1 MAFGFGRREHS
12 SSTALVELLVPCG
25 IVLLMES
32 ATITLAPGV
41 TLDRS
46 ALRYHYARSG
56 GPGGQNVNKVNTKAE
71 LRIRPE
77 EIHGLS
83 DGARRRLQ
91 SAAANRITSDG
102 DLLIASDTERSQ
114 EANRRACVERLSMLV
129 LSIYRDPKIRK
140 KSKPSYG
147 SVQRRIESKKARSQ
161 VKKDRSRD
169 FGY

>member
-1 MAFGFGRREHS
+1 
-12 SSTALVELLVPCG
+12 
-25 IVLLMES
+25 MES

-41 TLDRS
+41 TLDRT

-77 EIHGLS
+77 QIQGLT
-83 DGARRRLQ
+83 DGARQRL
-91 SAAANRITSDG
+91 SRTAANRITADG

-129 LSIYRDPKIRK
+129 MSIYRDPKIRK
-140 KSKPSYG
+140 KSRPSYS
-147 SVQRRIESKKARSQ
+147 SVQRRIEQKKARSA
-161 VKKDRSRD
+161 VKKNRSRD
-169 FGY
+169 YD